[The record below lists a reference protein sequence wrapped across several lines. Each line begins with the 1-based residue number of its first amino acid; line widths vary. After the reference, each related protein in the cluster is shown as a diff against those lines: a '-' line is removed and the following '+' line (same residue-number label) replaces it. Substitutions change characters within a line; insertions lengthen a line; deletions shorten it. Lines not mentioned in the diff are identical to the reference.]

1 MRIRSWQLGTRPSKT
16 RIPFRYG
23 KACLTECP
31 QAMLEMVVE
40 FSGSVVRGYAAD
52 CLPPLWFDK
61 STERKFAE
69 QIGDMIEVVAQSANN
84 AVLAGEL
91 SGISELVSLLWE
103 TQGLRER
110 PPLLHNFGHSMVE
123 RCAIDAFCRFSKS
136 SFRELLSSGR
146 LYGDFAVELDAW
158 GMLKQIRPWRQDHSS
173 KQIAVRH
180 TVGLSDPLTPSDEN
194 SQSEVAD
201 GLPVS
206 LEDHLNLNGI
216 RYLKVKVG
224 NRGKADVERLQNIM
238 KVVTSTGICGMK
250 FTLDGNEQ
258 YSSIAEFAE
267 FWEQLKSLDDLQ
279 QFTKNV
285 LVIEQ
290 PLRRDIAFNGAAT
303 VGLRRLSREVPVI
316 IDESDSSRDECWKAI
331 CVGYSGTSSKACKG
345 VTKSLLNRQLIEE
358 VQQVNEDRTYLMTGE
373 DLCCVGVVPLQMD
386 LALSSVLGLTHV
398 ERNGHHYHAGL
409 SYLPAAMYDDILEMH
424 GDLYRSVDG
433 LPALAIE
440 RGMLNLTSV
449 NRDGFGFGIDPRF
462 EEYQSVRQG

>member
-31 QAMLEMVVE
+31 QAMLQMSVE

-61 STERKFAE
+61 STERDFAQ
-69 QIGDMIEVVAQSANN
+69 QIDDMTEVVAQSANN

-91 SGISELVSLLWE
+91 NGISELVSLLWE
-103 TQGLRER
+103 TEGLAER

-123 RCAIDAFCRFSKS
+123 RCVIDAFCRFSET
-136 SFRELLSSGR
+136 SFRELLCSGR
-146 LYGDFAVELDAW
+146 LYRDFAVALDAW
-158 GMLKQIRPWRQDHSS
+158 GMLKHTRPWRQDHSS

-180 TVGLSDPLTPSDEN
+180 TVGLSDPLARGDEN
-194 SQSEVAD
+194 SQCEVAD
-201 GLPVS
+201 GMPVT

-224 NRGKADVERLQNIM
+224 NRGKEDVERLQNIM
-238 KVVTSTGICGMK
+238 KLVTLTGARGMK

-258 YSSIAEFAE
+258 YNSIAEFMG
-267 FWEQLKSLDDLQ
+267 FWEQLKSLDGLQ
-279 QFTKNV
+279 SFTENV

-290 PLRRDIAFNGAAT
+290 PLRRDISFSDAAT
-303 VGLRRLSREVPVI
+303 LGLRRLSREVPVI

-358 VQQVNEDRTYLMTGE
+358 VQQVNEDRKYLMTGE

-398 ERNGHHYHAGL
+398 ERNGHHYHRGL
-409 SYLPAAMYDDILEMH
+409 SYLPSSMYDDILEKH

-433 LPALAIE
+433 IPALTIKD
-440 RGMLNLTSV
+440 GMLNLTSV
-449 NRDGFGFGIDPRF
+449 NRDGFGYRIDPRF
-462 EEYQSVRQG
+462 EEYQAVRQG